1 VRISYTG
8 DKKANLSSKGRFEMA
23 KVVEAFRDDRGTLH
37 NTAANAVVADIAAAL
52 GRVGDE
58 GGLTNGVALLIL
70 EKRKEI
76 EKAFADL
83 DMLMA
88 RQEARGEVVQH
99 PAKRSESA

>member
-1 VRISYTG
+1 
-8 DKKANLSSKGRFEMA
+8 MA

-37 NTAANAVVADIAAAL
+37 NTPASAVVADIAAAL

-58 GGLTNGVALLIL
+58 GGLTNGVATLIL
-70 EKRKEI
+70 EKRREI

-83 DMLMA
+83 DMLLS

-99 PAKRSESA
+99 PATRSESA